1 MTCEGLRP
9 NASSHAAVSSNSSPD
24 SFVMDS
30 GPRVIAQRH
39 VLGMRIDG
47 TSYAEAT
54 ELIVRWAVAGE
65 SRYVCEAPVH
75 MVMESYDAPDYR
87 AVINHADLV
96 TPGGMPLVWMLRAL
110 GLKGQTRVYG
120 PELTLKVC
128 QAASARGIPVGFYG
142 GTSAAIS
149 MLSARLQEKFPGLR
163 VTYAHSPP
171 FRPLAEGEREG
182 VIAQIRQSQCRILF
196 VGLGCPKQERWMAAH
211 RGVLPVVMLGV
222 GAAFDFLSGQKPQ
235 APAWMQRLGLEWLF
249 RLCSEPKRL
258 WFRYLYHNP
267 RFVLL
272 ALGQLIREQVFSFR
286 ENHRAFPK
294 PSETESS
301 MEETGEFEKA
311 LAQKQIQVRFK
322 RLFDLIASIV
332 ALILLAPLLLVIALL
347 ITVTSPGPVFF
358 RQKRDG
364 YQGRDFL
371 MWKFRSMQVRHDHAM
386 VTAQQTA
393 AAEGKLIKL
402 QRDPRVTRLG
412 KILRVTSLDE
422 LPQLF
427 NVLKGEMSLIGP
439 RPLVPFM
446 LEPYPDFRRTRA
458 LMRPG
463 ITGLWQIRDR
473 ENNTSALS
481 MMKHDLEYIE
491 RFSLALDGK
500 ILLRTVGV
508 VFSRKGA
515 C

>member
-1 MTCEGLRP
+1 
-9 NASSHAAVSSNSSPD
+9 
-24 SFVMDS
+24 
-30 GPRVIAQRH
+30 
-39 VLGMRIDG
+39 MRIDG
-47 TSYAEAT
+47 TSYQKAAEV
-54 ELIVRWAVAGE
+54 IVRWAMAGE

-87 AVINHADLV
+87 AVINQADLV

-128 QAASARGIPVGFYG
+128 QAASMHGVPVGLYG
-142 GTSAAIS
+142 GTNAAVTL
-149 MLSARLQEKFPGLR
+149 LSDRLR
-163 VTYAHSPP
+163 VKIPELRITYVHSPP
-171 FRPLAEGEREG
+171 FHPLTDKEREE
-182 VIAQIRQSQCRILF
+182 VIEQIKRSECRILF
-196 VGLGCPKQERWMAAH
+196 VGLGCPKQERWMAEH
-211 RGVLPVVMLGV
+211 RSVLPVVMLGV

-235 APAWMQRLGLEWLF
+235 APGWMQRLGLEWLF

-272 ALGQLIREQVFSFR
+272 AFGQLIRERILHVPA
-286 ENHRAFPK
+286 NHQSLPK
-294 PSETESS
+294 ASEAESS
-301 MEETGEFEKA
+301 FEETRELKKA
-311 LAQKQIQVRFK
+311 LAQKQIQVCFK
-322 RLFDLIASIV
+322 RLFDLIASTI
-332 ALILLAPLLLVIALL
+332 ALILLAPLFLVIALL
-347 ITVTSPGPVFF
+347 ITLTSPGPVFF
-358 RQKRDG
+358 HQKRDG
-364 YQGRDFL
+364 YRGRDFR
-371 MWKFRSMQVRHDHAM
+371 MWKFRSMQARHDDAM

-402 QRDPRVTRLG
+402 ERDPRVTRLG
-412 KILRVTSLDE
+412 KVLRVTSLDE

-427 NVLKGEMSLIGP
+427 NVLKGEMSLVGP

-446 LEPYPDFRRTRA
+446 LDPHPAFRRTRA
-458 LMRPG
+458 LVRPG

-491 RFSLALDGK
+491 RFSLALDGE
-500 ILLRTVGV
+500 ILLRTIRV